1 MIDNEFV
8 ALSDAQ
14 SAVIGGGWS
23 LDGLI
28 NEAVKVIV
36 SEVSHY
42 WSDFTHG
49 VRGGSPVAR

>member
-14 SAVIGGGWS
+14 SAAIGGGWS

>member
-1 MIDNEFV
+1 MIDNDFV

-14 SAVIGGGWS
+14 SAAIGGGWS

-36 SEVSHY
+36 SEVLHY

-49 VRGGSPVAR
+49 VQGGSPVAR